1 MEPLTVG
8 QAAAAINLGLI
19 LVQLTLPLLQVLLL
33 AELLP
38 SECNAVTWSAVS
50 RFIQSSLWPSI
61 LSCDT
66 SAERRDG
73 VLGRVSFFTLTAT
86 FGMALI
92 ISAGILTPI
101 GLEDTVVAGSFV
113 NAKFEYAV
121 DPTPFGTETPPRNLY
136 ILSRTC
142 ADGLIPC
149 PGVEPSDFALIQVG
163 GNEPNIT
170 LFDNYVLPN
179 ITDCFASGFRSVG
192 DLRTSPFEIQ
202 YRQYQTASIVEE
214 SMDLKIYR
222 EDAKN
227 KVTNTTE
234 KFEILEKLVLLDKI
248 VVREGIVADL
258 VNGGVGFR
266 NHTVPTAPRMRHGA
280 QWTEDIL
287 WLEPVT
293 ACVDTNW
300 SVQNRKPLP
309 PFSTRKAIWSSDLLL
324 VNRGGGIVP
333 TQIPDYILIN
343 PPSQSDPELRSRALL
358 AKSLFN
364 YRLSEFLK
372 LSSSNATVGSRY
384 SFLDR
389 DIWAG
394 MRFWELNGRRG
405 LALGPIHDPVFL
417 PDARRDSLHENDKIE
432 LDPTQ
437 FNLASFDVQAFQEYW
452 YRRSFTAI
460 SSPDISME
468 DALSA
473 CRATLP
479 NSTPDIDLVL
489 VRCGFLLTPPARKIE
504 ASEYSFQSLYVCA
517 STVRATV
524 KEVSFQYK
532 QISERPSLIDLS
544 VSHVSPKNYSSSTSK
559 PLWAVER
566 LEKKWNVSSI
576 QPLWGIVD
584 GNASESSP
592 NFKMVE
598 KESLY
603 LPDFQID
610 DKADQGWG
618 DTMAASKG
626 PGAFLDFVYNVR
638 DVPGL
643 DARDTDYQGTENAQ
657 MLAKWRELSA
667 SPETAAKIP
676 NLIWTDLAANMLV
689 GTRSLLSAFPNAQLH
704 QVRSNKRRIFF
715 HYAWAVPALICAA
728 IWTLCAVLCLLL
740 CLSPKS
746 RSRMRLS
753 RLRVLINQLSV
764 GRALV
769 VAEKSNAVDF
779 RDSTKDWLAT
789 AGRKMV
795 YLPTLESPVDDGI
808 ELGSLPAK
816 GECSREGGA
825 WIDQPRRLSTTRSRR
840 ASF

>member
-1 MEPLTVG
+1 
-8 QAAAAINLGLI
+8 
-19 LVQLTLPLLQVLLL
+19 
-33 AELLP
+33 
-38 SECNAVTWSAVS
+38 
-50 RFIQSSLWPSI
+50 
-61 LSCDT
+61 
-66 SAERRDG
+66 
-73 VLGRVSFFTLTAT
+73 
-86 FGMALI
+86 MALI

-101 GLEDTVVAGSFV
+101 GLEETVVAGSFV

-121 DPTPFGTETPPRNLY
+121 DPTPFGTETPPRDLY

-142 ADGLIPC
+142 AGGLVPC
-149 PGVEPSDFALIQVG
+149 PGVEPSDFALIQQG
-163 GNEPNIT
+163 GNLPNIT

-202 YRQYQTASIVEE
+202 YRQYQMVSIDEE
-214 SMDLKIYR
+214 SMDLENNR

-227 KVTNTTE
+227 KATNTTG

-266 NHTVPTAPRMRHGA
+266 NHTVPSTPRMRHGA

-300 SVQNRKPLP
+300 SVQHRQRSA
-309 PFSTRKAIWSSDLLL
+309 PFSTHNPLWSSDLSL

-333 TQIPDYILIN
+333 TQIPDSKLIN
-343 PPSQSDPELRSRALL
+343 PPSQSDPELQSRALL

-372 LSSSNATVGSRY
+372 LSRSNATFGSRY
-384 SFLDR
+384 DFLDWR
-389 DIWAG
+389 MWAG
-394 MRFWELNGRRG
+394 MQFWDFDGRKG
-405 LALGPIHDPVFL
+405 LTLGPMEDPSL
-417 PDARRDSLHENDKIE
+417 APDTRWEPPDKIE
-432 LDPTQ
+432 LDSTQ
-437 FNLASFDVQAFQEYW
+437 FNLASFDVQAFQEYYSSRYSPW
-452 YRRSFTAI
+452 DPAA
-460 SSPDISME
+460 SSPDVSIE
-468 DALSA
+468 DAY
-473 CRATLP
+473 
-479 NSTPDIDLVL
+479 IDLVL
-489 VRCGFLLTPPARKIE
+489 VRCGFLLTPPAPTIE

-532 QISERPSLIDLS
+532 QTSERPSLSDLS
-544 VSHVSPKNYSSSTSK
+544 VSHVSPKNYSSRTSK
-559 PLWAVER
+559 PLWAVEK

-584 GNASESSP
+584 GNASESSS
-592 NFKMVE
+592 NFRTVE

-603 LPDFQID
+603 LPDFQIND
-610 DKADQGWG
+610 SRYQGWG

-626 PGAFLDFVYNVR
+626 PGMFLDFVYNVH
-638 DVPGL
+638 DAL
-643 DARDTDYQGTENAQ
+643 EYHARDIDYQGTENAQ

-689 GTRSLLSAFPNAQLH
+689 GTKSLLSAFPNAQFH

-715 HYAWAVPALICAA
+715 DYAWAVPALICAA
-728 IWTLCAVLCLLL
+728 IWILCAVLCLLL
-740 CLSPKS
+740 CLFPKS

-779 RDSTKDWLAT
+779 RGSTKEWLAA
-789 AGRKMV
+789 AGRKMI
-795 YLPTLESPVDDGI
+795 YLPTLEGSVDDGI
-808 ELGSLPAK
+808 ELGSRPAR

-825 WIDQPRRLSTTRSRR
+825 WMDQPRRLATTRSRR